1 MTMRAR
7 FIGDPRHGGEGP
19 SSFPF
24 GGVVFVKG
32 EWLSDIPEAIADK
45 VRGNSHFETEETAE
59 KPTKITPPDLDGDGK
74 PGGSLPADEDPEA
87 AEKAELRAQL
97 ADLGVTAHHKTGL
110 TKLRAMLDDATKPQ
124 D

>member
-1 MTMRAR
+1 MRAR

-32 EWLSDIPEAIADK
+32 EWLSDIPEAIAGK
-45 VRGNSHFETEETAE
+45 VRGNSHFETEETVE
-59 KPTKITPPDLDGDGK
+59 KITPSDLD
-74 PGGSLPADEDPEA
+74 DEDLEA

-97 ADLGVTAHHKTGL
+97 ADLGVTAHHKAGL
-110 TKLRAMLDDATKPQ
+110 TKLRAMLEDATKPQ

>member
-1 MTMRAR
+1 MRAR
-7 FIGDPRHGGEGP
+7 FTGDPRHGGEGP

-24 GGVVFVKG
+24 GGVVFTKN

-45 VRGNSHFETEETAE
+45 VRGNSHFETEETVE
-59 KPTKITPPDLDGDGK
+59 KITPPDLDGDGK
-74 PGGSLPADEDPEA
+74 PGGSLSADQDPEA